1 VVWKSVFVA
10 GVVAAVAAVGAV
22 GPAAAGSGGGEPP
35 TVSGP
40 VSGGKGTINLAAAG
54 VDVAPG
60 YVGEEFFVEG
70 TATSYKPVGT
80 VGPDGKW
87 EVEPNGT
94 APFRTRIVVYRPE
107 KAADFN
113 GTAIVEWLNVSAGF
127 ESAPDWGNSHTWM
140 AREGVAWVGVSAQ
153 AGGVQ
158 GGGPTVAGVAPGGL
172 KSADPERY
180 GTLEHPGDAFSY
192 DIFTQVGRAVAGD
205 SALSPLGDLQVERVI
220 AVGESQSAFR
230 LVTYI
235 NAVHPTAKVFDGF
248 LVHSRGGSGA
258 PFNVTSDPQ
267 AERASMPTPAVIRSD
282 NKTPVLLFQ
291 TETDLTEL
299 GYLPSRQK
307 DTKHL
312 RLWEVAGASHA
323 DLYTGKLGFTD
334 SGDGSAERAL
344 LDPTTKDGGPL
355 ACSQPVNTLPAF
367 AVLNAAFSHLD
378 RWVRDGTLP
387 PKAPRME
394 ATADALVRDERGNV
408 RGGLR
413 TPSIDV
419 PLATVNGEPNE
430 GGSFCGLFGRTIAFD
445 DATVAELYPSKQA
458 YVQAFDRATRKA
470 VRAGYLLPK
479 EAEHLRAAA
488 RDLPVPQG

>member
-1 VVWKSVFVA
+1 VFVA
-10 GVVAAVAAVGAV
+10 GVVAAVAAIGPI
-22 GPAAAGSGGGEPP
+22 GPAVAGGGDGDAP

-40 VSGGKGTINLAAAG
+40 VTGGKGTINLAAPG
-54 VDVAPG
+54 LDVAPG

-70 TATSYKPVGT
+70 TATSYAPVGT
-80 VGPDGKW
+80 VGPDGEW
-87 EVEPNGT
+87 EVEPNAA

-107 KAADFN
+107 RASDFN

-140 AREGVAWVGVSAQ
+140 VREGVAWVGVSTQ

-158 GGGPTVAGVAPGGL
+158 GGGQTVAGVAPGGL
-172 KSADPERY
+172 KAADPERY

-205 SALSPLGDLQVERVI
+205 SALSPLGDLQPKRVL

-235 NAVHPTAKVFDGF
+235 NAVHPDAQVFDGF

-258 PFNVTSDPQ
+258 PFNVTTDAQ
-267 AERASMPTPAVIRSD
+267 AERDSMPPAVTIRAD
-282 NKTPVLLFQ
+282 NTTPVLTFQ

-299 GYLPSRQK
+299 GYIPARQPDSK
-307 DTKHL
+307 AF

-334 SGDGSAERAL
+334 SGDGSAERIL

-355 ACSQPVNTLPAF
+355 NCSQPVNTLPAF
-367 AVLNAAFSHLD
+367 AVLNAAMSQLD
-378 RWVRDGTLP
+378 RWVRDGTPP
-387 PKAPRME
+387 PKVPRLE
-394 ATADALVRDERGNV
+394 VEGEALVRDERGNA

-413 TPSIDV
+413 SPSIDV
-419 PLATVNGEPNE
+419 PLAAVNGDPNP
-430 GGSFCGLFGRTIAFD
+430 GGSFCRLFGQTNAFD
-445 DATVAELYPSKQA
+445 DATIAELYPSKQA
-458 YVQAFDRATRKA
+458 YVRAFDRATRKA
-470 VRAGYLLPK
+470 VRAGHLLPA
-479 EAEHLRAAA
+479 EAENLRAAA
-488 RDLPVPQG
+488 RDLPVPPG